1 MVCTVF
7 DSLKYGLVKI
17 SKTIVVLP
25 LFAKMNMMV
34 HGVAGLTMDDQKSQK
49 ISEMTMDDT
58 MSTKNTEMTIDDH
71 DRP

>member
-1 MVCTVF
+1 
-7 DSLKYGLVKI
+7 
-17 SKTIVVLP
+17 
-25 LFAKMNMMV
+25 MNMMV